1 MHIKWEECRIG
12 DEKGARILRIYS
24 RDSEA
29 ELPETVENPE
39 GESLPVLELADYAF
53 PQCGRNQRMKTSW
66 DCRL

>member
-29 ELPETVENPE
+29 ELPETVD
-39 GESLPVLELADYAF
+39 V
-53 PQCGRNQRMKTSW
+53 R
-66 DCRL
+66 